1 MTSDPVPADADG
13 PLASAELTQQ
23 VGERIACFR
32 IERGLKVAELAR
44 RVGVTGSLISQI
56 ERGRSRP
63 SISTLFLIGEAL
75 DVPIDAFFRDEGGDR
90 PTPLRPPDGPEPM
103 PPEVA
108 EVAEP
113 PEAPV
118 PANQEPAFPGAEAV
132 AVPDRF
138 LVRSG
143 EGMRLQIAGGVQ
155 WQRLTPDNLEEGEFT
170 EVTYAPGVASSD
182 ELYRHTGS
190 EWVHVLEG
198 ELEITVGFTVYR
210 LGVGDSLCFPS
221 SMPHRYANPTERTAR
236 AISVNLWDQVVKT
249 LADASRGGVSSER

>member
-1 MTSDPVPADADG
+1 MTSDPARAGDDG
-13 PLASAELTQQ
+13 PLAGSELTQQ

-90 PTPLRPPDGPEPM
+90 PTPLRPADDSGAVAPE
-103 PPEVA
+103 A
-108 EVAEP
+108 AEP

-118 PANQEPAFPGAEAV
+118 PANQEPAFPSAEAV

-143 EGMRLQIAGGVQ
+143 EGMRIQIAGGVQ

-182 ELYRHTGS
+182 ELYRHAGS
-190 EWVHVLEG
+190 EWVYVLEG

-221 SMPHRYANPTERTAR
+221 SMPHRYANPTEAPAR

-249 LADASRGGVSSER
+249 LADAPGRGADHDG